1 MLRAEIL
8 ATLCCPENHSAVKP
22 ASESLIKE
30 INTAIRLR
38 SLRNRGGQLLEQPIT
53 GALVRADGD
62 VVYPIIDDIPVLVR
76 SEGIS
81 IQQLGSRVSND

>member
-38 SLRNRGGQLLEQPIT
+38 SLRNQGGQLLEQPIT
-53 GALVRADGD
+53 GGLVRADGE
-62 VVYPIIDDIPVLVR
+62 VVYPIIDDIPVLVH
-76 SEGIS
+76 SEGILLE
-81 IQQLGSRVSND
+81 QLGSKASKE